1 MLAEVQEELSAD
13 ALPPVGP
20 EHHSTAH
27 DQKEALSDSRA
38 ALQITASSGS
48 LSQKDLGSL
57 ARGPVQ
63 DLKPDTQALAPDT
76 CSPSPDMHLSPAK
89 AEGRA
94 AVVEQPQGRGVASE
108 GEVQQQKATSLVS
121 ATRVWRRPSE
131 DSEESGYS
139 SSPSSTA
146 STLMLKPLTPAQSG
160 EHRPHDIK
168 ERSEA
173 DATKPSASRL
183 CTAAPGTSDVE
194 GQSSDGP
201 TELRWVT
208 RRTLSQPVLLF
219 TTTAFGWQLLQP
231 RAPSSFFAAFER
243 AMTLKPPMH

>member
-13 ALPPVGP
+13 ALPPAGP

-63 DLKPDTQALAPDT
+63 ELKPDTQALAPDT

-89 AEGRA
+89 VEGRA
-94 AVVEQPQGRGVASE
+94 AVVEQPRGRGVASE
-108 GEVQQQKATSLVS
+108 GEVRQQKATSLVS

-168 ERSEA
+168 ELRGRCDKAERQPALHGRSRDLRCGGPVQRWTNRAEVGDKA
-173 DATKPSASRL
+173 YLESTCPTFYHHCFWMAIASAKGSI
-183 CTAAPGTSDVE
+183 
-194 GQSSDGP
+194 
-201 TELRWVT
+201 
-208 RRTLSQPVLLF
+208 LF
-219 TTTAFGWQLLQP
+219 FC
-231 RAPSSFFAAFER
+231 
-243 AMTLKPPMH
+243 